1 MLGEC
6 VGVAVAHRRNAL
18 AARRASRG
26 YTQERLAEALG
37 VERSTIHR
45 WESGEVVPRADLQ
58 PTLARAL
65 GITPAELANLLG
77 ADADVNHMR
86 GATSSS
92 RASTAGLERTGAG
105 RRACLGDGFA
115 EIGDDPGEFLA
126 ATVVETPLPS
136 RLGWTEVEHVRAT
149 ARTVAMSE
157 NLFGGGLSAEASA
170 AQLRWAGQLLDI
182 QAPSQVRRCAAEAVG
197 NLASV
202 VAFSAFDIANY
213 DAADRCFEFA
223 LWCAD
228 EANSWALRAN
238 TLAEMAR
245 KAAYLGKFDA
255 ALELIEFAE
264 VRLDRLTDTA
274 RAMLATIRARLLA
287 LTGRHVE
294 AEADV
299 DRADVHFAE
308 RDHELDPPWLCYY
321 DVAEHQGSTGKAL
334 IPVAQDRGNPDL
346 AMGRL
351 NAAIRL
357 QAADYPR
364 SRAFSR
370 IRLASLM
377 MAAGYPGEAV
387 PVGRQAVS
395 DTAALRS
402 KRLTTELRGLA
413 RAATVHARLSDV
425 TELRQD
431 IAALARSAT

>member
-1 MLGEC
+1 MLGER
-6 VGVAVAHRRNAL
+6 VGVTVAHRRNAL

-65 GITPAELANLLG
+65 GVAPAELVNLLG
-77 ADADVNHMR
+77 ADADVNQMR
-86 GATSSS
+86 GATSSGRTS
-92 RASTAGLERTGAG
+92 KTERTGASG
-105 RRACLGDGFA
+105 RVRLGDGVA
-115 EIGDDPGEFLA
+115 AIGDSPGAFLA

-149 ARTVAMSE
+149 TRAVAMSE
-157 NLFGGGLSAEASA
+157 NLFGGGLSAEAAA
-170 AQLRWAGQLLDI
+170 AQLRWAGQLVDVP
-182 QAPSQVRRCAAEAVG
+182 APSQVRRCVTEAVG
-197 NLASV
+197 NLAGV

-213 DAADRCFEFA
+213 AAADRCFEFA

-228 EANSWALRAN
+228 EANSWSLRAN

-245 KAAYLGKFDA
+245 KTAYLGEFDA

-264 VRLDRLTDTA
+264 VRPDRLTATA

-308 RDHELDPPWLCYY
+308 RAPEVEPPWLCYY

-334 IPVAQDRGNPDL
+334 IPVAQDRANPDL
-346 AMGRL
+346 ATGRL
-351 NAAIRL
+351 TAAIRL
-357 QAADYPR
+357 QPADYPR

-370 IRLASLM
+370 IRLATLM
-377 MAAGYPGEAV
+377 MTTGYPGPAV

-395 DTAALRS
+395 DTAKLRS
-402 KRLTTELRGLA
+402 KRLMTELRGLA
-413 RAATVHARLSDV
+413 WASTIHARRNDV
-425 TELRQD
+425 TELRED
-431 IAALARSAT
+431 IATVARSVT